1 MYFQTKILY
10 VSFIATVILSI
21 FLIPILRRLKVG
33 QIERNEGPKSH
44 YRKQGTPTMGGIIIA
59 LGIIIGTIGGVIY
72 YFTKEPIIAQ
82 RIIPLLIITICFGI
96 IGFIDDFKK
105 LILKNT
111 DGLKPKY
118 KMIGLFIISV
128 IYTIYLVYGLK
139 IETSTFIPFIK
150 EYITLP
156 IFFYIPFTIFIMIA
170 TTNAINLTDGIDG
183 LSTSVSAIIAT
194 CLTIIA
200 IVTDVKEI
208 IVFR

>member
-1 MYFQTKILY
+1 M
-10 VSFIATVILSI
+10 
-21 FLIPILRRLKVG
+21 
-33 QIERNEGPKSH
+33 ERNEGPKSH

-59 LGIIIGTIGGVIY
+59 IGIIIGTIGGVLY
-72 YFTKEPIIAQ
+72 YATKEPEISQ
-82 RIIPLLIITICFGI
+82 KIIPLLLITICFGL

-105 LILKNT
+105 LVLKNT

-118 KMIGLFIISV
+118 KMLGLLFISI
-128 IYTIYLVYGLK
+128 IYTLYLIYGLK
-139 IETSTFIPFIK
+139 IGTDTFIPFIK
-150 EYITLP
+150 QYITLP
-156 IFFYIPFTIFIMIA
+156 IWFYIPFTIFVMLS